1 MNDDPADE
9 RADMRH
15 RLQLS
20 RELEVDRRSLTHPSV
35 GGTRGY
41 PVWFRTLE
49 VRRRV
54 RGLPPAVAHPRS
66 VERWLGRLIPYRMTG
81 NREKTDL
88 VGADLI
94 LLGVISI
101 VYPQA
106 SQDEMALFIYSEG
119 GGLYI
124 NSLISRRLGE
134 LQITYKKVSVEAY
147 DAFSPRNLLREELFW
162 TKGLP
167 LGKVGIERRKLID
180 VDEFGVEHKR
190 LNRSKGW
197 GMSCY
202 RVRTVGNYKKETK
215 LTVILAI
222 EAGDPRLPDESEG
235 SIMHPRRWIK
245 IRRVAGTD
253 AEAFAGF
260 CDGMCGAIEGHM
272 HIPGTDDHRVILW
285 DNLRAHMTPIVYQ
298 TIEARDGPTRFSIL
312 PRPAY
317 QPKYGPIEYKIC
329 DLLLHMQYNTNGE
342 MTLDEM
348 EHAINVSAAK
358 IGPFDSTFDH
368 CGYSIDGT
376 YA

>member
-1 MNDDPADE
+1 MNNDPADE
-9 RADMRH
+9 RADSRR

-20 RELEVDRRSLTHPSV
+20 RELEVYRQAFPHPRV
-35 GGTRGY
+35 GGARGY
-41 PVWFRTLE
+41 PLWFRQLE
-49 VRRRV
+49 LDRFHN
-54 RGLPPAVAHPRS
+54 GLPPSVAHPWSVRRW
-66 VERWLGRLIPYRMTG
+66 VERITPFRMTG
-81 NREKTDL
+81 NRERCEL
-88 VGADLI
+88 VGMDLI

-101 VYPQA
+101 VHPQA
-106 SQDEMALFIYSEG
+106 SQDEMAIYIYSEG
-119 GGLYI
+119 GGLYN
-124 NSLISRRLGE
+124 NSLISKRLKE
-134 LQITYKKVSVEAY
+134 LMVTYKKVSVEAY

-162 TKGLP
+162 TRGLP
-167 LGKVGIERRKLID
+167 LGKVGVERRKLID
-180 VDEFGVEHKR
+180 VDEFAVEHKR

-222 EAGDPRLPDESEG
+222 EAGDPRLPDENEG

-253 AEAFAGF
+253 ADAFADF

-285 DNLRAHMTPIVYQ
+285 DNLRSHMTPIVYQ

-329 DLLLHMQYNTNGE
+329 DLLLHMQYNTDGE
-342 MTLDEM
+342 MSLDEM
-348 EHAINVSAAK
+348 EHAINISAAA
-358 IGPFDSTFDH
+358 IGPFNSTFDH

-376 YA
+376 Y